1 MLIDFHAH
9 SKGISKC
16 CQIEGDKMVE
26 VVKEKGMDGI
36 ILTNHYDKSYV
47 IDNDIIGLAKRY
59 IDEYYYVKECGDKIN
74 IKVFFGIEV
83 TMSKHDNLHMLVYG
97 VKPEF
102 ILKYPD
108 IYDYEIDKLSK
119 IVHEENGI
127 LVQAHPYRK
136 GVDKLLDLKY
146 LDGIEA
152 NCHPLYDGSY
162 LYRITTLAKL
172 KNKIVT
178 CGGDY
183 HAVTHRVKCGVYIPN
198 EIKDE
203 IEIVNYLLNSKEIL
217 LHLQEPDSIQSYQY
231 KFEK

>member
-16 CQIEGDKMVE
+16 CQIDGDKMVL

-47 IDNDIIGLAKRY
+47 IENDIIGLAKRY
-59 IDEYYYVKECGDKIN
+59 IDEYYYVKACGDKIN

-83 TMSKHDNLHMLVYG
+83 TMSKHNNLHMLVYG
-97 VKPEF
+97 VEPEF

-108 IYDYEIDKLSK
+108 IYDYKIDKLSK
-119 IVHEENGI
+119 IVHEEGGI
-127 LVQAHPYRK
+127 LVQAHPYR
-136 GVDKLLDLKY
+136 GGIDKLLDLKY
-146 LDGIEA
+146 LDGIET

-162 LYRITTLAKL
+162 LYRITTITKL
-172 KNKIVT
+172 NKKIVT

-183 HAVTHRVKCGVYIPN
+183 HADTHRVKCGVYLPDNISTEK
-198 EIKDE
+198 EI
-203 IEIVNYLLNSKEIL
+203 IRYLLTANEIL
-217 LHLQEPDSIQSYQY
+217 LHLQEPDYMESYQY
-231 KFEK
+231 KFIK